1 MVNPNIENEQKEE
14 AKQTEAQAQESDEEA
29 SEIEAAVLEEPEEI
43 DPLEEARKEAEDYK
57 DRFLRLAA
65 EFENYKKRKDKEFE
79 ALVQS
84 ASERVI
90 RDLLPVLDAV
100 DRALVHSEDGR
111 ADSKGYREGVK
122 MIMEQLP
129 RVLHNRGLLEIEAVG
144 RTFDP
149 HYHEALMQVDSDE
162 HDAGMVAEVVEK
174 GYCLHD
180 KVIRHARVVVSR
192 GRPEEAGEAAQEA
205 RKEED

>member
-14 AKQTEAQAQESDEEA
+14 AKLTEAQAQESEEEA
-29 SEIEAAVLEEPEEI
+29 SEIEAAVLEEPGE

-65 EFENYKKRKDKEFE
+65 EFENYKKRKNKEFE

-111 ADSKGYREGVK
+111 ADSEGYREGVK

-144 RTFDP
+144 RAFDP

-174 GYCLHD
+174 GYCLRD

-192 GRPEEAGEAAQEA
+192 GRPEEVGEPAQKA

>member
-14 AKQTEAQAQESDEEA
+14 AKLTEAQAQESEEEA
-29 SEIEAAVLEEPEEI
+29 SEIEAAVLEEPGE

-65 EFENYKKRKDKEFE
+65 EFENYKKRKNKEFE

-111 ADSKGYREGVK
+111 ADSEGYREGVK

-144 RTFDP
+144 RAFDP

-174 GYCLHD
+174 GYCLRD

-192 GRPEEAGEAAQEA
+192 GRPEEVGESAQKA